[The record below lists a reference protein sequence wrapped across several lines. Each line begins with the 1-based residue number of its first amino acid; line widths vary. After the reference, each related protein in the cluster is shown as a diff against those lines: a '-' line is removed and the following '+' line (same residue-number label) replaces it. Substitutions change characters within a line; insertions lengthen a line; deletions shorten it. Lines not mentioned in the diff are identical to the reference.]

1 MRIYTKT
8 GDDGSTGLFG
18 GGRVGKDDVRVDAY
32 GTADELNAVLGTVRA
47 AGVDLEVDALVARL
61 QIELF
66 VLGAEL
72 ATSPQ
77 HTRVKGPGIDQVAE
91 ESVLALER
99 DIDRAETELP
109 ELTSFI
115 LPGGGAAGAA
125 LHHARVVCRR
135 AERRVIALSRAQG
148 VRGEVVRYLNRLADL
163 LFVLARL
170 VNHRA
175 SLPETPWQPRKA

>member
-1 MRIYTKT
+1 MKIYTKT
-8 GDDGSTGLFG
+8 GDDGTTGLFG
-18 GGRVGKDDVRVDAY
+18 GGRVSKNAVRVEAY
-32 GTADELNAVLGTVRA
+32 GTADELNAVLGMVRA
-47 AGVDLEVDALVARL
+47 AGVDGEVDALVARI
-61 QIELF
+61 QAELF

-72 ATSPQ
+72 ATNPK
-77 HTRVKGPGIDQVAE
+77 HTKVKGPGIDQVAE
-91 ESVLALER
+91 ATVEALEAA
-99 DIDRAETELP
+99 IDTAESELP
-109 ELTSFI
+109 ALTSFI

-135 AERRVIALSRAQG
+135 AERRVITLAEEEP

-175 SLPETPWQPRKA
+175 KVPETAWMPGKA

>member
-1 MRIYTKT
+1 MKIYTKT
-8 GDDGSTGLFG
+8 GDDGTTGLNG
-18 GGRVGKDDVRVDAY
+18 GGRVRKDDVRVDAY

-47 AGVDLEVDALVARL
+47 AGVDAEVDALLARI
-61 QIELF
+61 QGELF

-72 ATSPQ
+72 ATNPKHIQ
-77 HTRVKGPGIDQVAE
+77 PKGPGIDQVA
-91 ESVLALER
+91 SDTVGAMER
-99 DIDRAETELP
+99 AIDRAETELP
-109 ELTSFI
+109 ALTSFI

-135 AERRVIALSRAQG
+135 AERRTITLSQVEG
-148 VRGEVVRYLNRLADL
+148 VRPVVIHYLNRLADL

-175 SLPETPWQPRKA
+175 GLGETPWMPGK